1 VDRNFGPPTR
11 AGHFTFARSSASL
24 PDRGRLNA
32 RKRQATPRKLAAQVV
47 SRELRPRSTSRFG
60 FGENAFRACSQPP
73 PGAGPERHPP
83 DIHDER
89 YVYVLWH
96 EASLAVSA
104 YRIPLHVLAS
114 RHADG
119 ELMARI
125 CRHLGIGV
133 IRGSTRMV
141 REGRAVVCLFDVPIG
156 DLRVL
161 LDRRN
166 RRRYEPFGIAIEK
179 RYAFRAGAR
188 PVIYLPSR
196 EAESLLS
203 PGERWRVV
211 ALELERDAPIDWSY
225 EREWRLAGDLAL
237 PAGRAVA
244 LVENW
249 RDADEIYD
257 RFQGQP
263 PCAGVI
269 PLQELF
275 GTS

>member
-1 VDRNFGPPTR
+1 MIAQGVKMPSVAMLTHFTR
-11 AGHFTFARSSASL
+11 AGKTSSAL
-24 PDRGRLNA
+24 DNLV
-32 RKRQATPRKLAAQVV
+32 TI
-47 SRELRPRSTSRFG
+47 LR
-60 FGENAFRACSQPP
+60 
-73 PGAGPERHPP
+73 
-83 DIHDER
+83 D
-89 YVYVLWH
+89 
-96 EASLAVSA
+96 
-104 YRIPLHVLAS
+104 
-114 RHADG
+114 
-119 ELMARI
+119 
-125 CRHLGIGV
+125 GV

>member
-1 VDRNFGPPTR
+1 MTAQRMKMPSGAMLTHFTR
-11 AGHFTFARSSASL
+11 AGKTSSAL
-24 PDRGRLNA
+24 DNLV
-32 RKRQATPRKLAAQVV
+32 TIL
-47 SRELRPRSTSRFG
+47 RE
-60 FGENAFRACSQPP
+60 
-73 PGAGPERHPP
+73 
-83 DIHDER
+83 
-89 YVYVLWH
+89 
-96 EASLAVSA
+96 
-104 YRIPLHVLAS
+104 
-114 RHADG
+114 
-119 ELMARI
+119 
-125 CRHLGIGV
+125 GV

-141 REGRAVVCLFDVPIG
+141 REGRAVVCLFDVPIR

-188 PVIYLPSR
+188 PVIYMPWR
-196 EAESLLS
+196 EAENLLA

-237 PAGRAVA
+237 PVGRAVA